1 MRGMVRAL
9 ALILVLTFATGAVA
23 HAVQA
28 SGMAFEM
35 AMTADGTMPGCTGC
49 DGDDD
54 GHNGAGALTWSP
66 ACVAPAAAILGSA
79 TGVGVTTA
87 GEWIPLV
94 GHQRSGLPAR
104 IAPTPPQPRIL
115 NRALRCTSRAG

>member
-35 AMTADGTMPGCTGC
+35 AMTADGTMPGCNGC

-54 GHNGAGALTWSP
+54 GNNGAVELTCSP
-66 ACVAPAAAILGSA
+66 ACVAPAVAILGSD
-79 TGVGVTTA
+79 TVVVVKTA
-87 GEWIPLV
+87 GESIALLADARTE
-94 GHQRSGLPAR
+94 RSD
-104 IAPTPPQPRIL
+104 
-115 NRALRCTSRAG
+115 ALRVGNEWGSTGRSRWSP

>member
-35 AMTADGTMPGCTGC
+35 AMPADGTMPGCNGC
-49 DGDDD
+49 AGDADGN
-54 GHNGAGALTWSP
+54 NGAVELTCSP
-66 ACVAPAAAILGSA
+66 ACVAPAVALLGPG
-79 TGVGVTTA
+79 TVVFVTTA
-87 GEWIPLV
+87 CVWK
-94 GHQRSGLPAR
+94 AR
-104 IAPTPPQPRIL
+104 LA
-115 NRALRCTSRAG
+115 NTSTRH